1 MAQPELASEGSPGDE
16 GTPKGEVTLVLD
28 AIRRGEKEQVGRL
41 YRLVRHRLQRRAFQ
55 LLQRH
60 PAVSSREEADDV
72 VSQLWQGLER
82 ALLPCDPTDSQEFFR
97 IANHKTHQLLTDLSR
112 KYRGPGAGPLGISAG
127 TEVLDFV
134 ELNQSGVGHEPPR
147 GVATW
152 VTETEQVRLLWAAI
166 DRLDDEDKELVLDSY
181 YQEMST
187 AEIAGIMHLS
197 ERTVRRRLD
206 AVGKTLRSLMQ
217 AVIAEVPADPNGA

>member
-1 MAQPELASEGSPGDE
+1 MAQPELASEGGPGDE

-60 PAVSSREEADDV
+60 PAVSSKEEADDV
-72 VSQLWQGLER
+72 VSQLWQRLER
-82 ALLPCDPTDSQEFFR
+82 ALLPCDLTDSQEFFR
-97 IANHKTHQLLTDLSR
+97 IANHKMHQLLTDLSR
-112 KYRGPGAGPLGISAG
+112 KYRGPGAGPLGISGRPRASPGRGYLGDRNRAG
-127 TEVLDFV
+127 PPA
-134 ELNQSGVGHEPPR
+134 VG
-147 GVATW
+147 G
-152 VTETEQVRLLWAAI
+152 L
-166 DRLDDEDKELVLDSY
+166 DRLDEEDKELVLNSY

-217 AVIAEVPADPNGA
+217 AVIADVSADGDGA